1 MSNLKFAVGVVIA
14 GALAFG
20 ANFAGMAITAPM
32 LHGIPTGS
40 SSGQGEPTDL
50 APGGDQDYESLLIGR
65 WQAPEPAN
73 QEAFVEFSDHGIW
86 SASDGCNG
94 AQGDWSVEDDGTFD
108 GGVGGAMTLIACD
121 NVAIPFAVWDA
132 TRVQITADDE
142 LILTSE
148 NGEELLLVRTGDE
161 AFTIIG
167 SWMHEGGSADEI
179 SMVEFATDGTW
190 VGGVGCAEFTGTW
203 TLGVDDKAVT
213 EGEDAEPAPPVVLSG
228 PRNLFIG
235 PKPADAPKPCADG
248 PKEFVLNYDTA
259 YVFYTNEDGSFELG
273 STEPGELADQP
284 TLLFERG

>member
-40 SSGQGEPTDL
+40 SAGQDEPTDL
-50 APGGDQDYESLLIGR
+50 APGDDQDYESLLIGR

-73 QEAFVEFSDHGIW
+73 QEAFVEFNEYGLW

-108 GGVGGAMTLIACD
+108 GGVGGAMTLIWCD
-121 NVAIPFAVWDA
+121 NVSIPTAVWDA

-148 NGEELLLVRTGDE
+148 NGEELLLVRTGDA
-161 AFTIIG
+161 AFSLVG

-190 VGGVGCAEFTGTW
+190 VGGVGCAEFSGTW
-203 TLGVDDKAVT
+203 ELGLHNVPVA
-213 EGEDAEPAPPVVLSG
+213 AEAGDETMPAQGLSAPG
-228 PRNLFIG
+228 ALVIG
-235 PKPADAPKPCADG
+235 PKPADAPKPCAGG

-259 YVFYTNEDGSFELG
+259 YAFYTNEDGSFELG
-273 STEPGELADQP
+273 STEPGEQADQP